1 MLSVSFQCRESPKSW
16 NLRKEGIHVSVSGEV
31 TWEGGHLG
39 LASSSCS
46 HFSQSNS
53 WLTSV
58 VYGPHEVL
66 ENLDSSFG
74 EQALDKVR
82 VRERKTVQ
90 GDGEKNCGTRKQAC
104 AQERAGEWQRGH
116 GGCILCGYL
125 SCELRPH

>member
-1 MLSVSFQCRESPKSW
+1 MLSVFSVPR
-16 NLRKEGIHVSVSGEV
+16 VSQVWEPP
-31 TWEGGHLG
+31 EGGHPCVCVWGGHLGRRTSLG

-74 EQALDKVR
+74 ERALDKVR

-90 GDGEKNCGTRKQAC
+90 GDGEKNCGTRKQA
-104 AQERAGEWQRGH
+104 
-116 GGCILCGYL
+116 
-125 SCELRPH
+125 

>member
-1 MLSVSFQCRESPKSW
+1 MLSVSFQCQESPRSG
-16 NLRKEGIHVSVSGEV
+16 NLQKEGIHVSVSGEV

-66 ENLDSSFG
+66 ESSFG

-90 GDGEKNCGTRKQAC
+90 GDGEKASVSAGKGRRVAEGTWGVHPVWLPQ
-104 AQERAGEWQRGH
+104 
-116 GGCILCGYL
+116 L
-125 SCELRPH
+125 